1 MMIFAVYAWFL
12 TVAQCQQLDEVRPAT
27 PMHLLRLPYHLAFL
41 FLLAVATWTDL
52 LDYVIPDEVIWMGLL
67 IAVGGAAVSG
77 DLQTIHIW
85 VNWDAEVPGLHGPWL
100 PEWMKDHQHLH
111 GLAWS
116 LAGMTA
122 GATFI
127 WLVRTLSGWILGQP
141 AMGFGDVTL
150 MAMIGAFMGW
160 QPALCVIAIAPATA
174 IVVGLL
180 VRIVT
185 GRSFVAYGPY
195 LALSAL
201 IVLCAWRWMWAQPM
215 MLRIVFSHWP
225 SILGLAG
232 GSIVALVVLLGGL
245 RLFRAVPIDTIRR

>member
-1 MMIFAVYAWFL
+1 
-12 TVAQCQQLDEVRPAT
+12 
-27 PMHLLRLPYHLAFL
+27 
-41 FLLAVATWTDL
+41 
-52 LDYVIPDEVIWMGLL
+52 
-67 IAVGGAAVSG
+67 
-77 DLQTIHIW
+77 
-85 VNWDAEVPGLHGPWL
+85 
-100 PEWMKDHQHLH
+100 
-111 GLAWS
+111 
-116 LAGMTA
+116 MTA

-127 WLVRTLSGWILGQP
+127 WLVRAVSGWILGQP

-201 IVLCAWRWMWAQPM
+201 IVLSSWRWLWADPM
-215 MLRIVFSHWP
+215 MLRTVFSHWP
-225 SILGLAG
+225 STVGLVG
-232 GSIVALVVLLGGL
+232 GSFVALVVLLGGL
-245 RLFRAVPIDTIRR
+245 RLFREVPIDTIRR